1 MAATTANNTITLS
14 NNSPHSSSSSSSLS
28 RPLIGNSSSSSRRG
42 ISSPPSLLNSRLF
55 ARFSTSS
62 IYSQQQNQE
71 QKIAELRAAYSSVQT
86 TTSFANSSLNAVR
99 NNKNCGRPS
108 RASLPI
114 SALNVFSDVV
124 ELAQNGNSNVV
135 ENATP
140 TKTGLLL
147 LQHSKGTALSTTSL
161 LPTTTTGS
169 RRGSA
174 VANCLPTPSIME
186 IAAAAGLLSL
196 SPSDLV
202 FESSVLGIAYY
213 DFILSVSEVENSSK
227 SNSTKTLKEENINLS
242 ILTKNSSI
250 SSDSSSNTLLNRPS
264 SNPKA
269 KICKHGSE
277 PSPSRT
283 KNDFD
288 KLNNIIP
295 SSSLFSSKNSG
306 KHRRLDAERKT
317 SSQSARQEKP
327 EVLPRKCSSPPPTII
342 NNTDE
347 HQLLQRNN
355 TTYSNCNYRLFLA
368 KLDTHTNVEWF
379 ESVVVAGD
387 LLERNLIPVNE
398 LSLLTMGILVWR
410 SRLAN
415 SRLLCLANGQL
426 GEDSTTALEA
436 LKRAAA
442 KYRCNHH
449 VLTIGQRR
457 QSASS
462 THSSCSTSSFRSS
475 SSSGSHGQSSQQDA
489 GMKLRVLMCQSRS
502 ELPELP
508 SQALRDAKFLLAP
521 SSNPLLCLCFPL
533 T

>member
-1 MAATTANNTITLS
+1 M
-14 NNSPHSSSSSSSLS
+14 
-28 RPLIGNSSSSSRRG
+28 
-42 ISSPPSLLNSRLF
+42 
-55 ARFSTSS
+55 
-62 IYSQQQNQE
+62 
-71 QKIAELRAAYSSVQT
+71 AELRAAYASPQIQNPLTNGSL
-86 TTSFANSSLNAVR
+86 TSTR
-99 NNKNCGRPS
+99 NGRNGGRPS
-108 RASLPI
+108 RASLPMA
-114 SALNVFSDVV
+114 ALTLSNDVV
-124 ELAQNGNSNVV
+124 EVAQNGKCNGGVV
-135 ENATP
+135 EPATP

-161 LPTTTTGS
+161 LPTNTGS

-186 IAAAAGLLSL
+186 LAAAAGLLSL

-213 DFILSVSEVENSSK
+213 DFVLSVSEVSGGSNSSNK
-227 SNSTKTLKEENINLS
+227 STKAKEETK
-242 ILTKNSSI
+242 ILTTNPSI
-250 SSDSSSNTLLNRPS
+250 SSDSSSSSSHTLIQRQIGS
-264 SNPKA
+264 PKA

-277 PSPSRT
+277 PSPSRG
-283 KNDFD
+283 FD
-288 KLNNIIP
+288 KSACSIV
-295 SSSLFSSKNSG
+295 SSSLFSKNSG
-306 KHRRLDAERKT
+306 KQQQRLGAERKT
-317 SSQSARQEKP
+317 SSQSARHEKP
-327 EVLPRKCSSPPPTII
+327 EPIPQRKCSSPPPTSTILEQE
-342 NNTDE
+342 T
-347 HQLLQRNN
+347 LQRNN
-355 TTYSNCNYRLFLA
+355 TNSNAYSNCNYRLFLA

-379 ESVVVAGD
+379 ESVVVPGD

-449 VLTIGQRR
+449 
-457 QSASS
+457 
-462 THSSCSTSSFRSS
+462 
-475 SSSGSHGQSSQQDA
+475 
-489 GMKLRVLMCQSRS
+489 MCQSRS

>member
-1 MAATTANNTITLS
+1 MAATTANNTINLS
-14 NNSPHSSSSSSSLS
+14 SNSHHSTSSPS
-28 RPLIGNSSSSSRRG
+28 RPLIPTSTSSSRRG
-42 ISSPPSLLNSRLF
+42 ISSPPSLLNARLF
-55 ARFSTSS
+55 ARFSTSA
-62 IYSQQQNQE
+62 IYGNHQQNQE
-71 QKIAELRAAYSSVQT
+71 QKMAELRAAYASPQNQSPLT
-86 TTSFANSSLNAVR
+86 NGSLTSTR
-99 NNKNCGRPS
+99 NGRNGGRPS
-108 RASLPI
+108 RASLPMA
-114 SALNVFSDVV
+114 ALTLSNDVV
-124 ELAQNGNSNVV
+124 EVAQNGKCNGGVV
-135 ENATP
+135 EPATP

-161 LPTTTTGS
+161 LPTNTGS

-186 IAAAAGLLSL
+186 LAAAAGLLSL

-213 DFILSVSEVENSSK
+213 DFVLSVSEVSGGNNSSNK
-227 SNSTKTLKEENINLS
+227 STKTKEETK
-242 ILTKNSSI
+242 ILTTNPSI
-250 SSDSSSNTLLNRPS
+250 SSDSSSSSSHTLIQRQIGS
-264 SNPKA
+264 PKA

-277 PSPSRT
+277 PSPSRG
-283 KNDFD
+283 FD
-288 KLNNIIP
+288 KSASSIV
-295 SSSLFSSKNSG
+295 SSSLFSKNSG
-306 KHRRLDAERKT
+306 KQQQRLGAERKT
-317 SSQSARQEKP
+317 SSQSARHEKP
-327 EVLPRKCSSPPPTII
+327 EPIPQRKCSSPPPTTTILEQE
-342 NNTDE
+342 T
-347 HQLLQRNN
+347 LQRSNN
-355 TTYSNCNYRLFLA
+355 NAYSNCNYRLFLA

-379 ESVVVAGD
+379 ESVVVPGD

-462 THSSCSTSSFRSS
+462 THSSCSSSSFRSS
-475 SSSGSHGQSSQQDA
+475 SSSGSNGQSSQQDA

>member
-1 MAATTANNTITLS
+1 M
-14 NNSPHSSSSSSSLS
+14 
-28 RPLIGNSSSSSRRG
+28 
-42 ISSPPSLLNSRLF
+42 
-55 ARFSTSS
+55 
-62 IYSQQQNQE
+62 
-71 QKIAELRAAYSSVQT
+71 EL
-86 TTSFANSSLNAVR
+86 
-99 NNKNCGRPS
+99 
-108 RASLPI
+108 
-114 SALNVFSDVV
+114 
-124 ELAQNGNSNVV
+124 
-135 ENATP
+135 
-140 TKTGLLL
+140 
-147 LQHSKGTALSTTSL
+147 
-161 LPTTTTGS
+161 
-169 RRGSA
+169 
-174 VANCLPTPSIME
+174 
-186 IAAAAGLLSL
+186 AAAAGLLSL

-213 DFILSVSEVENSSK
+213 DFVLSVSEVSGGSNSSNK
-227 SNSTKTLKEENINLS
+227 STKTKEETK
-242 ILTKNSSI
+242 ILTTNPSI
-250 SSDSSSNTLLNRPS
+250 SSDSSSSSSHTLIQRQIGS
-264 SNPKA
+264 PKA

-277 PSPSRT
+277 PSPSRG
-283 KNDFD
+283 FD
-288 KLNNIIP
+288 KSASSVVP
-295 SSSLFSSKNSG
+295 SSLFSKNSG
-306 KHRRLDAERKT
+306 KQQQRLGAERKT
-317 SSQSARQEKP
+317 SSQSARHEKP
-327 EVLPRKCSSPPPTII
+327 EPIPQRKCSSPPPTTTTILEQE
-342 NNTDE
+342 T
-347 HQLLQRNN
+347 LQRNN
-355 TTYSNCNYRLFLA
+355 TNNNAYSNCNYRLFLA

-379 ESVVVAGD
+379 ESVVVPGD

-462 THSSCSTSSFRSS
+462 THSSCSSSSFRSS
-475 SSSGSHGQSSQQDA
+475 SSSGSNGQSSQQDA

>member
-1 MAATTANNTITLS
+1 MAATTAASSNNTITLVS
-14 NNSPHSSSSSSSLS
+14 NSHHSSSSPS
-28 RPLIGNSSSSSRRG
+28 RPLNGNSSARRG
-42 ISSPPSLLNSRLF
+42 ISSPPSLLNARLF
-55 ARFSTSS
+55 ARFSTSA
-62 IYSQQQNQE
+62 IYGNHQQNQE
-71 QKIAELRAAYSSVQT
+71 QKMAELRAAYASPPVQT
-86 TTSFANSSLNAVR
+86 PLTNGSLTAIR
-99 NNKNCGRPS
+99 NGRNGRPS
-108 RASLPI
+108 RASLPMASLTI
-114 SALNVFSDVV
+114 TNDVV
-124 ELAQNGNSNVV
+124 ELAQNGSVV
-135 ENATP
+135 EAATT

-161 LPTTTTGS
+161 LPTGS

-186 IAAAAGLLSL
+186 MAAAAGLLSL

-213 DFILSVSEVENSSK
+213 DFVLSVSEVSSGNNSNK
-227 SNSTKTLKEENINLS
+227 SNSTKTLTISKEENNNK
-242 ILTKNSSI
+242 ILTTNSSI
-250 SSDSSSNTLLNRPS
+250 SSDSSSSSSHTLIQRQIAS
-264 SNPKA
+264 PKA

-277 PSPSRT
+277 PSPSRG
-283 KNDFD
+283 KNDSE
-288 KLNNIIP
+288 KSGSSIVP
-295 SSSLFSSKNSG
+295 SFLSG
-306 KHRRLDAERKT
+306 KQQRLGAERKT
-317 SSQSARQEKP
+317 SSQSARHEKP
-327 EVLPRKCSSPPPTII
+327 ETVPQRKCSSPPPT
-342 NNTDE
+342 TTALE
-347 HQLLQRNN
+347 QESLQRNN
-355 TTYSNCNYRLFLA
+355 TNNAYSNCNYRLFLA

-379 ESVVVAGD
+379 ESVVVPGD

-426 GEDSTTALEA
+426 GEDSTSALEA

-442 KYRCNHH
+442 KYRCSHH

-462 THSSCSTSSFRSS
+462 THSSCSSSSFRSS
-475 SSSGSHGQSSQQDA
+475 SSSGSHGQTSQQDA